1 MSLRISATSYGSL
14 LSSVLMNKL
23 PPEFQLIIRWTI
35 TGENWELDTLLQI
48 VKMEI
53 SARER
58 SETVSVHHTPQNQRS
73 VPTAIFMSD
82 NSPSTNCVYCNESH
96 TPSFCKKFNTL
107 NARKNVLKSS
117 GHCFICL
124 RKGHLAVN
132 CRSGRR
138 CYHCKGRHHGSIC
151 TQGEPMTHPQTRPSN
166 SPPIS
171 TTSVNNI
178 TSSTTHNTSVFL
190 QTILM

>member
-1 MSLRISATSYGSL
+1 
-14 LSSVLMNKL
+14 
-23 PPEFQLIIRWTI
+23 
-35 TGENWELDTLLQI
+35 
-48 VKMEI
+48 MEI
-53 SARER
+53 STRER
-58 SETVSVHHTPQNQRS
+58 SETVSVHCTPQNQRS

-107 NARKNVLKSS
+107 NARKDVLKSS
-117 GHCFICL
+117 GRCFICL
-124 RKGHLAVN
+124 RKGHLAGN

-138 CYHCKGRHHGSIC
+138 CYHCKGQHHGSIC
-151 TQGEPMTHPQTRPSN
+151 KTRRAHDPPTDTLQY

-178 TSSTTHNTSVFL
+178 TLSTTHNTPVFL
-190 QTILM
+190 QQLVSPSTIQTILM

>member
-1 MSLRISATSYGSL
+1 
-14 LSSVLMNKL
+14 
-23 PPEFQLIIRWTI
+23 
-35 TGENWELDTLLQI
+35 
-48 VKMEI
+48 MEI

-58 SETVSVHHTPQNQRS
+58 SETVSVHCTPQNQRS
-73 VPTAIFMSD
+73 VPTATFMSD

-96 TPSFCKKFNTL
+96 IPSFCKKFNTL
-107 NARKNVLKSS
+107 NARKDVLKSS
-117 GHCFICL
+117 GRCFICL

-151 TQGEPMTHPQTRPSN
+151 TQGEPMIHPQTRPSN

-171 TTSVNNI
+171 TTSVNDI
-178 TSSTTHNTSVFL
+178 TSSTTHNSPVFL
-190 QTILM
+190 QTASVPSIIQTILT